1 MQWIQNWPSG
11 NNLNHVLSLLRDIIQ
26 MVKTVK
32 QVSEGIKKNQSL
44 RKALQILEG
53 MTKIH
58 TPARLQDIAKSIKMP
73 QSTLLR
79 FLNTFIDFGYVS
91 QDPGTSCYY
100 LTLKLA
106 EIGSRAKDN
115 FPFQNSLTKYVK
127 QIARKFNES
136 SSFAIEHDMQ
146 MVYVSTEE
154 GPSRMLQ
161 TLQRIGHIAPMHA
174 TGVGKLHL
182 LNYSEA
188 KLQEL
193 EEKFGFPKYTEH
205 TITSMDA
212 LKKELL
218 VVRKQNY
225 AMDNEECEVGVR
237 CIAVPVRNFSG
248 EVVAGI
254 SLSAPVTR
262 LDKQRIEEIIAYLKD
277 ISVHASRELGWEG

>member
-1 MQWIQNWPSG
+1 MA
-11 NNLNHVLSLLRDIIQ
+11 
-26 MVKTVK
+26 KAAK
-32 QVSEGIKKNQSL
+32 QTSEGIKKNQSL

-58 TPARLQDIAKSIKMP
+58 TPARLQDIAQSLKMP

-79 FLNTFIDFGYVS
+79 FLNTFIDFGYVG
-91 QDPGTSCYY
+91 QDPGSSCYY

-106 EIGSRAKDN
+106 EIGSRAKEN
-115 FPFQNSLTKYVK
+115 FPFQNSLSKYVK
-127 QIARKFNES
+127 QISHRFNES
-136 SSFAIEHDMQ
+136 ASLSIEHDMQ
-146 MVYVSTEE
+146 MVYIITEE

-161 TLQRIGHIAPMHA
+161 TLQRIGRIAPMHA

-182 LNYSEA
+182 LNYSDNR
-188 KLQEL
+188 LQDL
-193 EEKFGFPKYTEH
+193 EQKFGFPKFTDH
-205 TITSMDA
+205 TITSIEA

-218 VVRKQNY
+218 QIRKQGY
-225 AMDNEECEVGVR
+225 AMDNEECEAGVR

-262 LDKQRIEEIIAYLKD
+262 LDKQRIDEIITYLKD
-277 ISVHASRELGWEG
+277 ISVHASKELGWDGNQ